1 MLTEQWLAWLIS
13 STYQS
18 VLLFIIVGSLEL
30 FIGRWVWPQFR
41 LLMWMLIPLHLLVSP
56 QWYSPW
62 TVWQWLP
69 VESAQ
74 MTTVKTAMISNSVF
88 VVVFFIWLAG
98 CLTMLSILTVRQYRL
113 RKQLLNSARS
123 ISSYSVYSKAAA
135 IIGCKP
141 VPLLLSERVHSPL
154 VIGIVRP
161 VILLPH
167 NMFHSASEQDIELAL
182 CHELGHIKRRDHWL
196 ATFNMALICLAWFN
210 PLVWFAVRRINIL
223 REFCCDALVMRKL
236 GQSGAAY
243 PKMLARAALSLDRPD
258 NHLAAVQPG
267 LALLNKT
274 PAVMQRIKH
283 LRGRLIGQR
292 LWARAISF
300 VLITGLALITL
311 PSPPIIGASFLAN
324 PNAPGCLL
332 TRYAILA
339 NLHQQQK
346 D

>member
-1 MLTEQWLAWLIS
+1 MLTEQWLGWLIS
-13 STYQS
+13 SSYQI

-30 FIGRWVWPQFR
+30 FIGRWLWPQLR

-56 QWYSPW
+56 QWYFPW

-74 MTTVKTAMISNSVF
+74 MTTVKTTMISKSVF
-88 VVVFFIWLAG
+88 MAVFVIWLAG
-98 CLTMLSILTVRQYRL
+98 CLTMLLIIAVRQYRL
-113 RKQLLNSARS
+113 HKQLVNNARPISVHSA
-123 ISSYSVYSKAAA
+123 YSNAAA
-135 IIGCKP
+135 IVGCKP
-141 VPLLLSERVHSPL
+141 VPLLLSKLIHSPL

-161 VILLPH
+161 VILLPY
-167 NMFHSASEQDIELAL
+167 NMFHHASENDIELAL

-196 ATFNMALICLAWFN
+196 AAFNMALTCLAWFN
-210 PLVWFAVRRINIL
+210 PLVWFAVGRINVL

-236 GQSGAAY
+236 GHSSAAY
-243 PKMLARAALSLDRPD
+243 PKMLARAALSLDRP
-258 NHLAAVQPG
+258 NHHHANARPG

-300 VLITGLALITL
+300 VLITGLAVTTL
-311 PSPPIIGASFLAN
+311 PSPPIIGASILAN

-332 TRYAILA
+332 TRYAVLA